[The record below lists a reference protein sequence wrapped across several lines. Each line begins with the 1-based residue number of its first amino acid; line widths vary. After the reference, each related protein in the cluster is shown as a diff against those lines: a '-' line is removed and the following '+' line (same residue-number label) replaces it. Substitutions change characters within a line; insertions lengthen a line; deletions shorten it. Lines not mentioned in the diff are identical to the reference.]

1 MTKPGTSLYQA
12 LQRDYGLRSL
22 FFSRKVYEWGFLGL
36 MDELHTLIVLG
47 NTFDW
52 QKRDEWG
59 ITPIAWETIEESS
72 LSSLHVFTHPL
83 VLMQYP
89 HMIAYYRNVAVLS
102 QKGTKSL
109 VADTVPFEQRR
120 KSDLSHDLSLR
131 LCLLFNTH
139 ISTIIEGTPS
149 FTQRDVDALYFSS
162 AGTQIDGSWR
172 NRIGQESELAVRRL
186 FIAYLFQ
193 RNLVATFVG
202 AHNEPILPVEMDV
215 VLENLSSYRA
225 IQLTNGRAIRFS
237 SEPDISLLDAD
248 GSTLA
253 VIEIKGGK
261 DTAGALERLGAV
273 QKSFGNEQGM
283 NAEVVMVLVASCVT
297 EEMTRRMERL
307 RSDGRITTYFDLT
320 DILYD
325 ERKRSAFLE
334 YVGSLLDL

>member
-1 MTKPGTSLYQA
+1 MTKSGTSLYQA

-36 MDELHTLIVLG
+36 VDELTVLG
-47 NTFDW
+47 DTFDW
-52 QKRDEWG
+52 QKRYEWG

-72 LSSLHVFTHPL
+72 VSSLHVFSHPL
-83 VLMQYP
+83 ILMQYP

-109 VADTVPFEQRR
+109 LVDTVPFEQRR
-120 KSDLSHDLSLR
+120 KSDLSHDVSLR
-131 LCLLFNTH
+131 LCILFNTH
-139 ISTIIEGTPS
+139 ISTIVEGTPV
-149 FTQRDVDALYFSS
+149 FTQRDIDALYFSS

-186 FIAYLFQ
+186 LIASLLQ
-193 RNLVATFVG
+193 RDLVATFIG
-202 AHNEPILPVEMDV
+202 AHNESILDLERDV
-215 VLENLSSYRA
+215 VLGNLSSYRGV
-225 IQLTNGRAIRFS
+225 QLTNGRAIRFS
-237 SEPDISLLDAD
+237 SEPDVSLLDTD

-273 QKSFGNEQGM
+273 QKSFGNEQGL
-283 NAEVVMVLVASCVT
+283 NARVVTVLVASCVT
-297 EEMTRRMERL
+297 EEMTRRMEKL
-307 RSDGRITTYFDLT
+307 RSDGRITEYFDLT
-320 DILYD
+320 DIIYD
-325 ERKRSAFLE
+325 EGKRLAFLE